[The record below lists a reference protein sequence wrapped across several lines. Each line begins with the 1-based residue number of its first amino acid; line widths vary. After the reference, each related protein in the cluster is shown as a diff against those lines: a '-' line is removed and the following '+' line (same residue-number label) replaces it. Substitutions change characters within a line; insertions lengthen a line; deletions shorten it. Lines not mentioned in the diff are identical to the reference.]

1 MLAAP
6 PEPAQSQPEQLEQAV
21 RAYYGLLPD
30 DTAAGW
36 QFLGTTER
44 AKARGLAGYNQF
56 WSEIDRVSVV
66 GPVTVADNTVLV
78 NLQFEP
84 KDRKPTFERY
94 RLTMGT
100 APDGRVLIES
110 ASRIGTFALAGR

>member
-1 MLAAP
+1 
-6 PEPAQSQPEQLEQAV
+6 V
-21 RAYYGLLPD
+21 RTYYDLLPE

-36 QFLGTTER
+36 QFLGPAER
-44 AKARGLAGYNQF
+44 AKADGLAGYNQF
-56 WSEIDRVSVV
+56 WSGIEQVSIR
-66 GPVTVADNTVLV
+66 GPVAVTGDTVLV

-84 KDRKPTFERY
+84 KNRKPTFERY

-110 ASRIGTFALAGR
+110 AARIGTFALAGR